1 MNYSLDDD
9 HFGSQLLALATQPRS
24 FSYRHCF
31 LIMNVIEQLP
41 QSSDASQRTED
52 GSAGSSSDALVD
64 GVRTSMV
71 NGVEE
76 VSTTG
81 KSDLLKKIEDL
92 RTSQRQLRQERKR
105 CAQDMKNA
113 MRKKKRL
120 QNKAGLLSDGDLVE
134 VLRMRQDKKKE
145 LEQLE
150 SGNAKK

>member
-1 MNYSLDDD
+1 
-9 HFGSQLLALATQPRS
+9 
-24 FSYRHCF
+24 
-31 LIMNVIEQLP
+31 MNVIEQLP
-41 QSSDASQRTED
+41 QSLDASQRTED